1 MSKGPLLRQL
11 SRISSVIG
19 QLGPISGT
27 RVLWS
32 FYRHRLLP
40 GGTPRPTLFPVP
52 GTAGVWLRPGTADWH
67 VYDQVFIRQDYDL
80 ASLPQYSK
88 LLADYARLLA
98 SGKKPVIID
107 CGANIGLATVAFKR
121 AFPEAVIYAI
131 EPERENFE
139 LMTRNFAPLSNVFPL
154 RAGVW
159 DCKAALAITDPTVA
173 TWSFSLR
180 ERNKNDNEDA
190 VDVVAAVTIPE
201 ILDAVPDGACFIVKI
216 DIEGGESQLFR
227 SNTAWLDN
235 AALVII
241 EIHDWMLP
249 WQATAAT
256 FFSAISR
263 RKRDYF
269 FRNESIFCFLH
280 PSDALDADGEVQPG
294 QTVLGSQS
302 NDPAA

>member
-1 MSKGPLLRQL
+1 MSKGALLRQL
-11 SRISSVIG
+11 SRISSFIS

-40 GGTPRPTLFPVP
+40 GGTPRPSLFPVP
-52 GTAGVWLRPGTADWH
+52 GNAAGVWLRPGTADWH
-67 VYDQVFIRQDYDL
+67 VYDQVFIRQDYEL
-80 ASLPQYSK
+80 ASLPQFSR
-88 LLADYARLLA
+88 LLADYAKLLA

-107 CGANIGLATVAFKR
+107 CGANIGLATFAFKR

-131 EPERENFE
+131 EPEGENFN
-139 LMTRNFAPLSNVFPL
+139 LMTRNFAPLSNVFAL

-159 DCKAALAITDPTVA
+159 DRKVALAITDPTVA
-173 TWSFSLR
+173 SWSFSLQE
-180 ERNKNDNEDA
+180 ERTKNANEDA

-201 ILDAVPDGACFIVKI
+201 ILDAVPNGACFIVKI
-216 DIEGGESQLFR
+216 DIEGGENQLFR
-227 SNTAWLDN
+227 SNTAWLDD

-241 EIHDWMLP
+241 EIHDWKFP

-269 FRNESIFCFLH
+269 FRDENLFCFLH
-280 PSDALDADGEVQPG
+280 PSDPLDA
-294 QTVLGSQS
+294 TSQS
-302 NDPAA
+302 IGTGADV

>member
-1 MSKGPLLRQL
+1 MPKGALLRQL
-11 SRISSVIG
+11 SRVSSVIS

-27 RVLWS
+27 RALWS

-40 GGTPRPTLFPVP
+40 GGTLRPSLFPVP
-52 GTAGVWLRPGTADWH
+52 GNPAGVWLRPGTADWH
-67 VYDQVFIRQDYDL
+67 VYDQIFIRQEYEL
-80 ASLPQYSK
+80 ASLPQSSR
-88 LLADYARLLA
+88 LLADYAKLLA

-131 EPERENFE
+131 EPERENFN
-139 LMTRNFAPLSNVFPL
+139 LMTRNFAPLSNVFAL

-159 DCKAALAITDPTVA
+159 DRKAALAITDPTVA
-173 TWSFSLR
+173 SWSFSLQ
-180 ERNKNDNEDA
+180 EEPSKNDNQDA

-201 ILDAVPDGACFIVKI
+201 ILDAVPEGACFIVKI
-216 DIEGGESQLFR
+216 DIEGGENQLFR

-235 AALVII
+235 AVLVII
-241 EIHDWMLP
+241 EIHDRKFP
-249 WQATAAT
+249 WQATSAS

-269 FRNESIFCFLH
+269 FRDENIFCFLH
-280 PSDALDADGEVQPG
+280 PSDTVDA
-294 QTVLGSQS
+294 TSQS
-302 NDPAA
+302 IGTGTDV